1 MLSSGEM
8 HYKAYDDFNKPFVT
22 EQSVRKSMWH
32 LMEIRHDVHDKL
44 VLIRELFN
52 MRRFTDLYN
61 AIDNL
66 NQTKQK
72 RESHFGR

>member
-1 MLSSGEM
+1 M
-8 HYKAYDDFNKPFVT
+8 HYKAYNDLNKPFAT

-32 LMEIRHDVHDKL
+32 LMEIRHEVYGKL
-44 VLIRELFN
+44 VLIGELFN

-72 RESHFGR
+72 KGVTLVHN